1 MSNTSKAVFCGFTSY
16 AIKANPSLVN
26 NYQLLAPAENNSIL
40 SPFVSIAQAPFF
52 DRLVQYLG
60 NRSVLKFVSE
70 ECLEIADESPDTS
83 VTIDLILEAHR
94 EDLWWHSEAQAYI
107 KAHDNVVQDV
117 LPLL

>member
-1 MSNTSKAVFCGFTSY
+1 
-16 AIKANPSLVN
+16 
-26 NYQLLAPAENNSIL
+26 
-40 SPFVSIAQAPFF
+40 
-52 DRLVQYLG
+52 VQYLG

-70 ECLEIADESPDTS
+70 ECLKIAEESPDTS

-107 KAHDNVVQDV
+107 RAHDNVVQDA